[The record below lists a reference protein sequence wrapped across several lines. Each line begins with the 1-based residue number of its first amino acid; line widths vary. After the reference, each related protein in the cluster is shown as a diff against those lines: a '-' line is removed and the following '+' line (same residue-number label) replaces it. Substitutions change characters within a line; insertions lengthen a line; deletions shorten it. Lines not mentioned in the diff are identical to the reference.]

1 MLTNHRALMQVYHGS
16 EVAVNACTACVVLLA
31 ILLAVLAELVIL
43 AVIPAPVLITSN
55 VGFTEKH

>member
-1 MLTNHRALMQVYHGS
+1 MQVYHGS